1 MFLLLLFPRLV
12 QSQELVSQRSICTSS
27 VTHHRTPQVSH
38 LSARY
43 HFFAFNNLSIM
54 SFAFITPASL
64 KPFSPEAVA
73 AITMSGSY
81 SVNQESEFDSSSNG
95 SSEDETVISD
105 TESEESDDEEDER
118 FQAISPNRLKG
129 FSTHNA
135 DPDRVL
141 SSFTST
147 GQRSLISRNSR
158 KQLSLQAALG
168 SFRTL
173 PSSILCSTY

>member
-1 MFLLLLFPRLV
+1 MSNFKSWSLNEASAP
-12 QSQELVSQRSICTSS
+12 
-27 VTHHRTPQVSH
+27 H
-38 LSARY
+38 LSRIISRLKSLIFQHAITS
-43 HFFAFNNLSIM
+43 FAFSNLSIM

-73 AITMSGSY
+73 AITVSGSY

-95 SSEDETVISD
+95 SEDEAAISD

-129 FSTHNA
+129 FSTPNA